1 MSTQASDEQ
10 DEQFVG
16 WFKDINE
23 SEVIS
28 DGGTATNAKLSLK
41 R

>member
-1 MSTQASDEQ
+1 MNTEVRAEEDEYK
-10 DEQFVG
+10 VG
-16 WFKDINE
+16 WFKANNE

-28 DGGTATNAKLSLK
+28 DGSTATNAKLSLK

>member
-1 MSTQASDEQ
+1 MNIEARDEE
-10 DEQFVG
+10 DEYLIG
-16 WFKDINE
+16 WFKVNNE

-28 DGGTATNAKLSLK
+28 DGRTATNAKLSLK